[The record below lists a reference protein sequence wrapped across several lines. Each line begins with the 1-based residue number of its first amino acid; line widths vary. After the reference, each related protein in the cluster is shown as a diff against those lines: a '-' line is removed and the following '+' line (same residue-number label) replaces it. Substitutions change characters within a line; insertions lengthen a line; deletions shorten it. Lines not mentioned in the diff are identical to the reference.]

1 MDQKAKHQSMNS
13 NMEENWDA
21 NQEVYETPNKG
32 TILEPRDL
40 LDSNI
45 FSLTR
50 LDFHYF
56 FMN

>member
-1 MDQKAKHQSMNS
+1 MDQNAKHQNMNS
-13 NMEENWDA
+13 RMEENWDA
-21 NQEVYETPNKG
+21 DQEVYETSNKG

-45 FSLTR
+45 FSFIM

-56 FMN
+56 FVN

>member
-1 MDQKAKHQSMNS
+1 MDQKAKPQNMNS

-21 NQEVYETPNKG
+21 DQEVYETPNKG
-32 TILEPRDL
+32 IILEPRDL

-56 FMN
+56 SMN